1 MTEKMTAAVM
11 YAVGDTRIEQV
22 PVPAPGPGEVLLKI
36 AYVGVCGSD
45 LSRMFESGPHK
56 LPLITGH
63 EFSAWVAELGAGVT
77 EVAVGDLVTVPP
89 MLPCFECP
97 PCVQGQFSLCEDY
110 DYYGSRRD
118 GAYAQYVVGPAKLL
132 LKVPAELDPRAAA
145 MVDPAAIA
153 LHAIY
158 RTKLRIGGRVAVLGG
173 GGPIGLFAVQWAKLA
188 GAGEVVAI
196 DVAPQKA
203 ELARQAG
210 ADQATSSDAELEPLI
225 GNGFDLVIETSGVA
239 AVADQAVR
247 ITARHGEVVLIG
259 IPHTDVVL
267 KEKTW
272 ARLMRL
278 EINILGSWNSFSA
291 PFPGAEWQSTVA
303 KLASGELKWEFMITH
318 DEPVE
323 RVPELIGQMARREIV
338 SSKVLFHPNG
348 KHQ

>member
-11 YAVGDTRIEQV
+11 HAVGDIRIEQV
-22 PVPAPGPGEVLLKI
+22 DKPTPGPGEVLMKV
-36 AYVGVCGSD
+36 AYCGVCGSD

-56 LPLITGH
+56 LPLICGH
-63 EFSAWVAELGAGVT
+63 EFSAHIEELGEGVT

-97 PCVQGQFSLCEDY
+97 PCVQGDFSLCENY
-110 DYYGSRRD
+110 DYYGSRRH

-132 LKVPAELDPRAAA
+132 LKVPADLDPRAAA

-158 RTKLRIGGRVAVLGG
+158 RTKLGLGDRVAVLGG
-173 GGPIGLFAVQWAKLA
+173 GGPIGLFSVQLAKLA

-196 DVAPQKA
+196 DVAPEKA
-203 ELARQAG
+203 ALALQAG
-210 ADQATSSDAELEPLI
+210 ATHATSSTEELEPLI
-225 GNGFDLVIETSGVA
+225 GKGFDLVIETTGVA
-239 AVADQAVR
+239 AVADQAVAM
-247 ITARHGEVVLIG
+247 TARHGEVVLIG

-291 PFPGAEWQSTVA
+291 PFPGKEWDTVVA

-318 DEPVE
+318 TEPVE
-323 RVPELIGQMARREIV
+323 RVPELIGQMARREVI
-338 SSKVLFHPNG
+338 SSKVLFAPNG
-348 KHQ
+348 RV